1 MGKAPANDRHQ
12 ADNQGR
18 DTQGL
23 AGVPAPGAE
32 DGGRLGVG
40 ALPGQTFWLVSL
52 VSGKRL
58 RLTARGEESMKTLN
72 IYKAQGAGDTV
83 PEDLTLIFDKEIPRP
98 DIINSWESA
107 WRDLLME
114 EAFQLAD
121 ALCNV
126 LPGGVVDALL
136 VELLD
141 RKRSMFIIPSFSK
154 E

>member
-1 MGKAPANDRHQ
+1 
-12 ADNQGR
+12 
-18 DTQGL
+18 
-23 AGVPAPGAE
+23 
-32 DGGRLGVG
+32 
-40 ALPGQTFWLVSL
+40 
-52 VSGKRL
+52 
-58 RLTARGEESMKTLN
+58 MKTLN